1 MWPHWRAGG
10 VSPGNHRLQGVVHFF
25 MQTGSPWWYKRDTAD
40 DCTEQWAKT
49 GTSPGKLK
57 QHTATLIRDQRGL
70 TCHPS
75 NSHFSDEE
83 TETPKGEITCPRC
96 WITWRST
103 TIRMPWSRAPQIA
116 KVKKKKR
123 KRRKKRTAGCIREKR
138 HSVCQMPQE
147 SRVIHSAAQRL
158 VMASLS
164 WGKNVNWL
172 HLVIHEIAVTLKRHS
187 SSAPLKA
194 GGTAS
199 KAAHLDTHTAPH
211 RDTAGGTVIQ
221 EHRNLGSSFI
231 SALTNWGSLGSLHP
245 LSAFQIPYLNSEC
258 WFRSW
263 FVLPTKWFFFFFR
276 NALRICAH
284 QFYKFPTPH
293 LSSLS
298 NVLLH
303 SISIPWLAQ
312 PS

>member
-1 MWPHWRAGG
+1 
-10 VSPGNHRLQGVVHFF
+10 
-25 MQTGSPWWYKRDTAD
+25 
-40 DCTEQWAKT
+40 
-49 GTSPGKLK
+49 
-57 QHTATLIRDQRGL
+57 
-70 TCHPS
+70 
-75 NSHFSDEE
+75 
-83 TETPKGEITCPRC
+83 
-96 WITWRST
+96 
-103 TIRMPWSRAPQIA
+103 
-116 KVKKKKR
+116 
-123 KRRKKRTAGCIREKR
+123 
-138 HSVCQMPQE
+138 MPQE

-172 HLVIHEIAVTLKRHS
+172 HLVIHEIAVTLKSHS
-187 SSAPLKA
+187 SSAPLKV

-263 FVLPTKWFFFFFR
+263 FVLPTKWFFFFLEMHSGYVLTNF
-276 NALRICAH
+276 
-284 QFYKFPTPH
+284 T
-293 LSSLS
+293 SSLLPTFPHCLMS
-298 NVLLH
+298 CFTQFQFHDWH
-303 SISIPWLAQ
+303 SLPKPGLPDLANLI
-312 PS
+312 